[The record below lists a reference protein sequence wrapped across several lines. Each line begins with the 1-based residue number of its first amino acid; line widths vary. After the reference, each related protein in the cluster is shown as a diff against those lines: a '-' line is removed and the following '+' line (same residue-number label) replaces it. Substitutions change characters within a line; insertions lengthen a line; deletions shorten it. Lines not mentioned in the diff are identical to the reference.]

1 VIENV
6 RLRSVFLMLRPG
18 LCNQEIPHR
27 TKLRSRIM
35 ELWELH
41 VHDLKK
47 KMQVRPS
54 LYNLLGILS
63 SHL

>member
-1 VIENV
+1 
-6 RLRSVFLMLRPG
+6 MLRPG